1 VLGLS
6 AGIAPGPLLTL
17 VITETLRHDLRAGVK
32 VSLAPL
38 ITDLPIVLMTLLL
51 ASRFSTAPV
60 LGTLS
65 FLGAAFLVYLGLEGL
80 RFRGVELPEEATSP
94 RSLKKGVIANL
105 LNPHPYV
112 FWLSIGAPTVVKAY
126 KEDIVLS
133 IQYLLGFYVCLI
145 GAKVLVAVVISRS
158 KTLLK
163 TRAYVYTN
171 KLLGLLLLIF
181 ALLFTRQGLQYFGVI

>member
-1 VLGLS
+1 MLGLS

-126 KEDIVLS
+126 REDLVLS

-181 ALLFTRQGLQYFGVI
+181 ALLFARQGLQYFGVI

>member
-1 VLGLS
+1 MGLS